1 MTGHELLTDYFCKDF
16 RGGWMLNEERG
27 RIPFIERILDELVEY
42 LGINKQKPILLENVS
57 YKPNFGTFFNSI
69 TFMEVKINII
79 PINTTEKDS
88 ANAYF
93 DSDYATR
100 NNGKLEDIPIYI
112 EINSRKSNLLYNFR
126 RIMAHEL
133 LHAYEFYKK
142 GIIGK
147 PLQSE
152 QESLFYNWIQEVISK
167 RERNDYYAFAYLFYM
182 TEQKEIR
189 AFSQAIQEG
198 YNQLRGQFGLN
209 YAVLPFQYC
218 YKKIKEFNIL
228 KVAKKNVKNVL
239 ENESDD
245 EIIAA
250 MSYVSRTRFTSVR
263 QVKRKIKALLF
274 KVEQAFDKALS
285 RAIEDFA
292 IRANRCTYAHIDPD
306 VQFDNWKKLKDIY
319 REYGDAQFKDIYGK
333 L

>member
-1 MTGHELLTDYFCKDF
+1 
-16 RGGWMLNEERG
+16 
-27 RIPFIERILDELVEY
+27 
-42 LGINKQKPILLENVS
+42 
-57 YKPNFGTFFNSI
+57 
-69 TFMEVKINII
+69 MEVKINII

-93 DSDYATR
+93 DSDYATW

-147 PLQSE
+147 TLQSE

-209 YAVLPFQYC
+209 YVVLPFQYC

-239 ENESDD
+239 ENESDE

-263 QVKRKIKALLF
+263 QVKRKIKALVF